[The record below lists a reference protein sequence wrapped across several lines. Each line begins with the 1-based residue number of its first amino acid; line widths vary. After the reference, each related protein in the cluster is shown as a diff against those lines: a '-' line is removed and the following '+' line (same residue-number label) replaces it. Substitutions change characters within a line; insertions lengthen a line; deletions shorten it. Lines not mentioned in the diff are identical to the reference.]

1 MKKKRILLMLALL
14 LLGGVVATNQSTQ
27 AKYANEKRYII
38 QFDTPIIKNSSEIS
52 DEKTLETQ
60 EQIDSQ
66 TSESIVESSEEM
78 TVPVDTTETTI
89 QENPETIGIV
99 EPGYSE
105 VETDIS
111 ENLSRPSLIEEEE

>member
-1 MKKKRILLMLALL
+1 MLALL

-38 QFDTPIIKNSSEIS
+38 QFDTPIIKNSTEIS

-89 QENPETIGIV
+89 QENPETIGIA
-99 EPGYSE
+99 EPGDSE

-111 ENLSRPSLIEEEE
+111 ENLSRPSSIEEDE

>member
-99 EPGYSE
+99 EPSYSE

>member
-78 TVPVDTTETTI
+78 TAPVDTTETTI